1 MHSFVFC
8 HETSGWPIYFLHSW
22 QKIIGHHCTDKDI
35 LMKNQNIRKVL
46 SKTDKIYTF
55 SAETFLNGNIYEKK
69 LIIFSLIQI
78 PTT

>member
-1 MHSFVFC
+1 
-8 HETSGWPIYFLHSW
+8 
-22 QKIIGHHCTDKDI
+22 
-35 LMKNQNIRKVL
+35 MKNQNIRKVL